1 MFENDPSRPS
11 RKLTFD
17 DAVQIW
23 FLRLKGGLQH
33 HIAARFGVNPG
44 RIADVLK
51 ERRHVGSRQVAE
63 RLLQRSGGELH

>member
-1 MFENDPSRPS
+1 MIHNDPTRPS

-23 FLRLKGGLQH
+23 LLRFDSGLQH

-44 RIADVLK
+44 RIAEVLK

-63 RLLQRSGGELH
+63 QLRQRSEHTLH